1 VQNRSDC
8 TPDLAC
14 TRCRERKIRCGRE
27 RPQCSNC
34 DREDGVTC
42 VYQNPVKRVNH
53 LKLLWALSPSATT
66 YRSYLLTSL
75 RCDSVEILQERLQ
88 TIESH
93 LGRLSNGLN
102 SGLTSEVAF
111 LTPSSSRGSNSIG
124 DRATEGNDRDESDNG
139 DDDLAL
145 DSLRSLPDM
154 DMPDLQISRNH
165 SDMVDRYHGRSS
177 LFVLCSRFRIQAL
190 ATSSINVSGTLRDIL
205 QNICD
210 IAGSTEPFPPF
221 SDNPL
226 IKLLPQKQAVTAVGH
241 FIQHVDCT
249 TDIFVP
255 QSLMGNLERVY
266 SQPQQPG
273 DEAWAVCFNVITLLV
288 LGMEIS
294 TQAPTALVGD
304 FARSLL
310 PSRAALVSSRL
321 LTTPRLINV
330 QTLILLV

>member
-1 VQNRSDC
+1 M
-8 TPDLAC
+8 
-14 TRCRERKIRCGRE
+14 
-27 RPQCSNC
+27 
-34 DREDGVTC
+34 
-42 VYQNPVKRVNH
+42 
-53 LKLLWALSPSATT
+53 
-66 YRSYLLTSL
+66 LTSL

-88 TIESH
+88 TIETH
-93 LGRLSNGLN
+93 LGRLSSGLN

-111 LTPSSSRGSNSIG
+111 SASLSSRGSNNIG
-124 DRATEGNDRDESDNG
+124 DQTTEGNDRDESDNG
-139 DDDLAL
+139 DDDDDDVAS
-145 DSLRSLPDM
+145 DSLRSLHDM
-154 DMPDLQISRNH
+154 DMPDSQVSRNH

-177 LFVLCSRFRIQAL
+177 LFVLCSRFRLQAL
-190 ATSSINVSGTLRDIL
+190 ATSSIHDSGALRDML
-205 QNICD
+205 HNICD
-210 IAGSTEPFPPF
+210 IAGSTEPFPSF
-221 SDNPL
+221 SDHPP

-255 QSLMGNLERVY
+255 QNLMGNLNRVY

-273 DEAWAVCFNVITLLV
+273 DDAWAVCFNVITLLV